1 LGLLGLGLF
10 LGTIVYLARLWWL
23 SRHRLS
29 AMTHSL
35 FASLL
40 AYSIQSLSDYQLD
53 NLCITGTLVIFLAA
67 IASDLNDLKAPRTPI
82 LGEEEM
88 NRNLSRSIALM
99 IGGVTI
105 AAMLWLI
112 PVQRAWMFSS
122 QGFQALASIEDSDI
136 SQEQKQAA
144 IVQFTQNLE
153 EAHKLAPWEPYYPQQ
168 LGWVLGDLGLKANRP
183 DYLEQSIRWLN
194 IARDSAPHQEFVFS
208 SLGWL
213 QLNTNPK
220 AASDAFRKAAQL
232 VPAKRG
238 VFYGLGMS
246 LLFQNRMDIAIEAL
260 ALEVVR
266 DPIALTNPWW
276 QTPQRRDLFQQVI
289 KRTES
294 IYTELINQAS
304 NPSLVT
310 HLQACR
316 STLRWWTG
324 NFEGAKADAIAS
336 QFHSMNAV
344 LALQSNQ
351 PVDLSVLAAKP
362 YVSPS
367 TIATLTAWLDPS
379 QREAQ
384 LQKAWIMGVKQPIPS
399 GMIARLQDSMA
410 QSKSFD
416 QWLKQ
421 KAPTRELRRQ
431 RSGFGVLSRHI
442 DGVIPSDFLT
452 VEENLATTYLMRDIT
467 YEWKYY
473 PELEKI
479 LQVRRE
485 KILGA
490 M

>member
-1 LGLLGLGLF
+1 
-10 LGTIVYLARLWWL
+10 
-23 SRHRLS
+23 
-29 AMTHSL
+29 
-35 FASLL
+35 
-40 AYSIQSLSDYQLD
+40 
-53 NLCITGTLVIFLAA
+53 
-67 IASDLNDLKAPRTPI
+67 
-82 LGEEEM
+82 
-88 NRNLSRSIALM
+88 
-99 IGGVTI
+99 
-105 AAMLWLI
+105 
-112 PVQRAWMFSS
+112 
-122 QGFQALASIEDSDI
+122 
-136 SQEQKQAA
+136 
-144 IVQFTQNLE
+144 
-153 EAHKLAPWEPYYPQQ
+153 
-168 LGWVLGDLGLKANRP
+168 
-183 DYLEQSIRWLN
+183 
-194 IARDSAPHQEFVFS
+194 
-208 SLGWL
+208 
-213 QLNTNPK
+213 
-220 AASDAFRKAAQL
+220 
-232 VPAKRG
+232 
-238 VFYGLGMS
+238 
-246 LLFQNRMDIAIEAL
+246 MDIAIEAL

-289 KRTES
+289 KRTEA
-294 IYTELINQAS
+294 IYTELINQAP
-304 NPSLVT
+304 NASLVT
-310 HLQACR
+310 HLQSCR

-324 NFEGAKADAIAS
+324 NFEGAQADATAS

-344 LALQSNQ
+344 LALQNNQ

-399 GMIARLQDSMA
+399 GMIPRLQDSMA

-421 KAPTRELRRQ
+421 MSPTRELRRQ

-473 PELEKI
+473 PELEKL